1 MTATTRTDLDNVHLA
16 HGCASGSL
24 APYRG
29 LCLVVEPV
37 SLEAALD
44 RARAYGKAQSD
55 DFHVHRVTVSGKF
68 VVHDVDVD
76 VRAALDGAGFPG
88 DSAAELDA
96 FEAGGVDA
104 IRFRDADPTGREHT
118 TIRLVSRRAVESAT
132 SIEVL
137 TADDF

>member
-1 MTATTRTDLDNVHLA
+1 MTTTTRTDLDDVHLA

-44 RARAYGKAQSD
+44 RARAYGQAQSD
-55 DFHVHRVTVSGKF
+55 NFYVHRVTVSGRF
-68 VVHDVDVD
+68 VVRDLDVDL
-76 VRAALDGAGFPG
+76 RAALDGAGFPG
-88 DSAAELDA
+88 DSAAELDSL
-96 FEAGGVDA
+96 EADGVDA
-104 IRFRDADPTGREHT
+104 IRFRDADPSGREHY
-118 TIRLVSRRAVESAT
+118 TIRLVSRRAVEAAT